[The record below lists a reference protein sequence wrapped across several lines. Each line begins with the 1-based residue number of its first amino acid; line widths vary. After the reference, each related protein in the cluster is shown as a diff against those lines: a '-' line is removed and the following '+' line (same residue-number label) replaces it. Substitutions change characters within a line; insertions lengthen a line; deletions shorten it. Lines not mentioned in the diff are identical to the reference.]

1 MPSGAYTFFD
11 PHSGDAL
18 GVERFSCAPGPAG
31 WRYRAVGDGDG
42 RVTDVTLDARGR
54 PVRVEAF
61 AHGWRVRGG
70 AAVVDGAA
78 AVMWVRGPADPEGGG
93 EAVEGEAKAQAFT
106 GRSPAFLVGTARLLG
121 LTVGASVRVRLV
133 GLSEPALAPM
143 TCDQGWALTEIE
155 EHPTPAGPLP
165 VARYEVADLATGERG
180 VVHLAGDVVLSAPG
194 VELEELD
201 GPPNFLHGA
210 GAALA

>member
-18 GVERFSCAPGPAG
+18 GGERFSCAPGPAG

-54 PVRVEAF
+54 PVRVEA
-61 AHGWRVRGG
+61 
-70 AAVVDGAA
+70 
-78 AVMWVRGPADPEGGG
+78 DPEDGG

-133 GLSEPALAPM
+133 DLSEPTLAPM

-201 GPPNFLHGA
+201 GPPNFLPGPGA
-210 GAALA
+210 TAG